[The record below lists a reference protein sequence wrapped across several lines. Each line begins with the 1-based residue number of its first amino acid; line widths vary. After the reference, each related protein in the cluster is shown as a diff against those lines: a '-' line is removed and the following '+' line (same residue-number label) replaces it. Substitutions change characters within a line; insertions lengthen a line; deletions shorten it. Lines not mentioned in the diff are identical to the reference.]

1 MLKKYKIIKNRE
13 LKHAVLRLMQGKW
26 SVSLKKLAFV
36 MIKYQSSKQISIA
49 DFVLPFSGSLN
60 EKNKWVVLAHTLP
73 WDQMVNVYV
82 KRMSLNKGRRAIDP
96 RVAIGSLIIKHYYSL
111 TDEATIEL
119 IKENP
124 YLQYFL
130 GFTEYSYEQP
140 FTSSLFVSIR
150 KRLGEAEFKELNEE
164 LISYFNNSLEAKSS
178 AGKSTRDRK
187 PSDKDENNRP
197 SNSGHLIVDATVAPS
212 DIKFPTDLD
221 LLNEARE
228 KAELLI
234 DLLYVPEKGKT
245 KPRTYR
251 KNARRDYLRIA
262 KQKKK
267 SKKKIRQA
275 IKKQLNYLR
284 RDLKIIEQLLDEKQ
298 MQEFPLAYK
307 YQRMYWIIQEVYRQQ
322 RYMYE
327 QKTHKIEG
335 RIVSLSQPYIRPIV
349 RGKAGSDVEF
359 GAKISVSLVN
369 GYAYLDRINWEA
381 YNEGGDLINQI
392 ECYKARFGFYP
403 EYVSGDAK
411 YGTRENRAYMKER
424 NIKFTGPSLGRPKQD
439 KTVVQ
444 RDEEKLRKKKSKE
457 RNQIEGSFGVAKR
470 RYDLDLV
477 KAKRQD
483 TSESWIGA
491 VYLVMNISQFLR
503 EIFWPILQKAILKLK
518 KYKNLLNTV
527 VKNFGFLEYKL
538 IF

>member
-1 MLKKYKIIKNRE
+1 
-13 LKHAVLRLMQGKW
+13 
-26 SVSLKKLAFV
+26 
-36 MIKYQSSKQISIA
+36 MIKYQSSKQISIE

-60 EKNKWVVLAHTLP
+60 EKNKWVILSKVLP
-73 WDQMVNVYV
+73 WDKMVNVYV
-82 KRMSLNKGRRAIDP
+82 KRMSLKRGRRAIDP

-130 GFTEYSYEQP
+130 GFKEYSYDQP
-140 FTSSLFVSIR
+140 FTASLFVSIR
-150 KRLGEAEFKELNEE
+150 KRLGEDEFKKLNEE
-164 LISYFNNSLEAKSS
+164 LIIYFNKSLEEKSS
-178 AGKSTRDRK
+178 GDSKQKDSKSN
-187 PSDKDENNRP
+187 DKDNSSGSSNR
-197 SNSGHLIVDATVAPS
+197 GHLIVDATVAPS

-251 KNARRDYLRIA
+251 KNARRDYLQIA

-267 SKKKIRQA
+267 SKKKIRKA

-284 RDLKIIEQLLDEKQ
+284 RDLKIIEALLDEKQ
-298 MQEFPLAYK
+298 MQEFPLSYK

-327 QKTHKIEG
+327 QKTHKTEG

-359 GAKISVSLVN
+359 GAKISISLVN
-369 GYAYLDRINWEA
+369 GYAYLDRIDWEA

-392 ECYKARFGFYP
+392 ECYKVRFGFYP

-424 NIKFTGPSLGRPKQD
+424 DIKFTGPSLGRPKKD
-439 KTVVQ
+439 KTILQ
-444 RDEEKLRKKKSKE
+444 RDEEKLRKKKSRE

-477 KAKRQD
+477 MAKRQD

-503 EIFWPILQKAILKLK
+503 EIFLPILQKAILELK
-518 KYKNLLNTV
+518 KFKNLLNSV
-527 VKNFGFLEYKL
+527 VTNFSALEYKL